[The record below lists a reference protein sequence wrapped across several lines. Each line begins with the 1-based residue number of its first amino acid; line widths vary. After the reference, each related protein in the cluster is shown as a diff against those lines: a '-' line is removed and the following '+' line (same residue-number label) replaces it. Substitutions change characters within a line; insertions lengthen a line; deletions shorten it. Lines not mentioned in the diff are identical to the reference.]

1 MKHLSLLIVLTLT
14 FVVTMA
20 KAVPTDASYI
30 LPNFSAC
37 SQHEELCTD
46 VARYEHYVIVRQPM
60 ANCPAGHFYLVDN
73 NQLEITG
80 LDAETC
86 SPNVEWKF
94 QAVGEDPTPM
104 AVLYLDGKPYRMYNL

>member
-1 MKHLSLLIVLTLT
+1 MKYLSLLIVLTLT

-46 VARYEHYVIVRQPM
+46 VARYEHYVIVRQPI
-60 ANCPAGHFYLVDN
+60 ANCPAGHYYLVDN
-73 NQLEITG
+73 NELLITG

-86 SPNVEWKF
+86 STNVEWKF
-94 QAVGEDPTPM
+94 QMVGEDPTPM
-104 AVLYLDGKPYRMYNL
+104 AVLYLDGQPYRMYNL

>member
-1 MKHLSLLIVLTLT
+1 MKHLSLLIVLSLT

-20 KAVPTDASYI
+20 KALPTDASYI
-30 LPNFSAC
+30 LPNSAC
-37 SQHEELCTD
+37 AQHADKCTD
-46 VARYEHYVIVRQPM
+46 VARFEHYVIVRQPVD
-60 ANCPAGHFYLVDN
+60 NCPAGKFYLVN
-73 NQLEITG
+73 NDQLEIVG

-94 QAVGEDPTPM
+94 QSMGDDPTPL